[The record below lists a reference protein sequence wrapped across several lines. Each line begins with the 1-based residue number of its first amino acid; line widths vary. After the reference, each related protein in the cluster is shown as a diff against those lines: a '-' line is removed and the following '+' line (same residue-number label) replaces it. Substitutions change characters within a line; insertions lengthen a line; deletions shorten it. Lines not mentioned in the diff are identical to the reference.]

1 MIQSLSLAIKIGKRN
16 KEVISPKTSYLLLM
30 NLLKYNYKMICK
42 VLQYTSLFL
51 LPQGHCYWTI
61 GKELWGGGDRWAV
74 IGQWSTWPQS
84 SPVIGQGPGH
94 HGDDR
99 AAAGRR
105 RGPRRGQE
113 ADGGED
119 VADRGDPVRGVLA
132 PLPHI
137 LHPRILRA
145 KYVDTHN
152 TKSSIF
158 CFDHFRYFFQF
169 IYSCSV
175 LPLCP
180 WRYKLTVDR
189 TWSDFWGFAAAVTQ
203 SHE

>member
-1 MIQSLSLAIKIGKRN
+1 M
-16 KEVISPKTSYLLLM
+16 
-30 NLLKYNYKMICK
+30 
-42 VLQYTSLFL
+42 
-51 LPQGHCYWTI
+51 
-61 GKELWGGGDRWAV
+61 
-74 IGQWSTWPQS
+74 IGQS
-84 SPVIGQGPGH
+84 PGH

-152 TKSSIF
+152 TQLHILFRPFSVFFSIYLF
-158 CFDHFRYFFQF
+158 LFSFAL
-169 IYSCSV
+169 V
-175 LPLCP
+175 PL
-180 WRYKLTVDR
+180 KI
-189 TWSDFWGFAAAVTQ
+189 
-203 SHE
+203 

>member
-1 MIQSLSLAIKIGKRN
+1 M
-16 KEVISPKTSYLLLM
+16 
-30 NLLKYNYKMICK
+30 
-42 VLQYTSLFL
+42 
-51 LPQGHCYWTI
+51 
-61 GKELWGGGDRWAV
+61 
-74 IGQWSTWPQS
+74 
-84 SPVIGQGPGH
+84 IGQGPGH

-152 TKSSIF
+152 THSYIF
-158 CFDHFRYFFQF
+158 CFDHFRYFFS
-169 IYSCSV
+169 IY
-175 LPLCP
+175 LFL
-180 WRYKLTVDR
+180 
-189 TWSDFWGFAAAVTQ
+189 FNFALVPMKIETNRR
-203 SHE
+203 

>member
-1 MIQSLSLAIKIGKRN
+1 M
-16 KEVISPKTSYLLLM
+16 
-30 NLLKYNYKMICK
+30 
-42 VLQYTSLFL
+42 
-51 LPQGHCYWTI
+51 
-61 GKELWGGGDRWAV
+61 
-74 IGQWSTWPQS
+74 
-84 SPVIGQGPGH
+84 IGQGPGH

-145 KYVDTHN
+145 KYVNIYTHSVS
-152 TKSSIF
+152 TSVSV
-158 CFDHFRYFFQF
+158 FFSF
-169 IYSCSV
+169 YLFLFSFALV
-175 LPLCP
+175 PL
-180 WRYKLTVDR
+180 KI
-189 TWSDFWGFAAAVTQ
+189 
-203 SHE
+203 

>member
-1 MIQSLSLAIKIGKRN
+1 M
-16 KEVISPKTSYLLLM
+16 
-30 NLLKYNYKMICK
+30 
-42 VLQYTSLFL
+42 
-51 LPQGHCYWTI
+51 
-61 GKELWGGGDRWAV
+61 
-74 IGQWSTWPQS
+74 IGQS
-84 SPVIGQGPGH
+84 PGH

-119 VADRGDPVRGVLA
+119 VADRGDPVCGVLA

-158 CFDHFRYFFQF
+158 CFNHFCLKRNRN
-169 IYSCSV
+169 IEIDIS
-175 LPLCP
+175 LRDP
-180 WRYKLTVDR
+180 
-189 TWSDFWGFAAAVTQ
+189 TWARR
-203 SHE
+203 